1 MTNNVRFLFFRS
13 QCTYMTIHLFVH
25 MLAWM
30 QEPYIGQIVM
40 LPAIFRS
47 TLRSRPNNLYMGLRC
62 PSVRMSIPTSV
73 RPQKV
78 FPIPMKFGM

>member
-47 TLRSRPNNLYMGLRC
+47 TLRSRPNNMGQ
-62 PSVRMSIPTSV
+62 MSV
-73 RPQKV
+73 RPSVHK
-78 FPIPMKFGM
+78 KFFF